1 MKNLTYP
8 LLILSLF
15 LSIGTSATTWD
26 EPWQETILKKSESF
40 VQVKVE
46 SVDEE
51 KGIWAEI
58 IQTIA
63 GESIKGRLHIYG
75 FFLLHLTSSSGGHGA
90 EFKLPPMDT
99 AYYFLKKGDKGNY
112 LMPTPTSGFARVR
125 DGYVECT
132 YRISMHKGMAPVD
145 MYEKSM
151 SELFKFNKTGEYDK
165 VYFEGLFDEY
175 LSQNPGKVDGTGDEM
190 KLFFLQHVA
199 LESFYYVGEESYYK
213 DVVKFLESDQFHN
226 QISGIRALSKINTPQ
241 AKESIFTFIQ
251 DNTKND
257 LARVLVV
264 DALRRLDALEY
275 NTKLASYL
283 LKALDEIVGYVII
296 IREVRTGTKVPG
308 ILKDAVDEL
317 LKQCAEYAA
326 VKLRETCD

>member
-1 MKNLTYP
+1 MKSPFLNQLKFT
-8 LLILSLF
+8 LVILSVF
-15 LSIGTSATTWD
+15 QVVTSTATSWD

-63 GESIKGRLHIYG
+63 GESIKGRIHIDG

-90 EFKLPPMDT
+90 EFNLPPMDT
-99 AYYFLKKGDKGNY
+99 AYFFLNKDETGNY

-125 DGYVECT
+125 GGYVECT
-132 YRISMHKGMAPVD
+132 YRISMHKGMAPAD

-151 SELFKFNKTGEYDK
+151 SELYKFNKTGEYDK
-165 VYFEGLFDEY
+165 VYFEGLFDQY
-175 LSQNPGKVDGTGDEM
+175 LGQKPGRVNGTGDEM

-199 LESFYYVGEESYYK
+199 LESFYYVGEERYYK
-213 DVVKFLESDQFHN
+213 DVVKFLESDQLHN

-241 AKESIFTFIQ
+241 SKERIFTFIQ
-251 DNTKND
+251 DSTKND
-257 LARVLVV
+257 LARVLAV
-264 DALRRLDALEY
+264 DALRRLDARDY
-275 NTKLASYL
+275 KTKLESYMPKAS
-283 LKALDEIVGYVII
+283 DEMVGFGINLMDPRI
-296 IREVRTGTKVPG
+296 GTRLPG
-308 ILKDAVDEL
+308 SLQEAIDEL
-317 LKQCAEYAA
+317 RKAWGE
-326 VKLRETCD
+326 